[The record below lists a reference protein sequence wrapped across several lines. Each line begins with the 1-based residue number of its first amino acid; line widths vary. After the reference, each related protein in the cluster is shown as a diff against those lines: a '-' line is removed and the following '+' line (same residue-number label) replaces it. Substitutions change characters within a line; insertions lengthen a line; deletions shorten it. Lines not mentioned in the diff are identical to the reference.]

1 MIDFTQIISVGRIA
15 CRNNVSSKKRAL
27 EWLSE
32 MIAEGL
38 SGITKGEVFESFFNR
53 ERLGSTGLGH
63 GVAIPHVRLQAL
75 NEPVAAFLQ
84 LKKGVD
90 YDAIDA
96 QPVTLIFA
104 LLVPEDSTST
114 HLNILAALAEMFNK
128 ESVCEQLRA
137 AKSESEIMDI
147 LSSWQDTGFE
157 HAAGEH

>member
-1 MIDFTQIISVGRIA
+1 MIDLTQIIRTGRIA

-38 SGITKGEVFESFFNR
+38 PGITKGEVFESFFNR

-63 GVAIPHVRLQAL
+63 GVAIPHGRLQAL
-75 NEPVAAFLQ
+75 NEPIAAFLQ

-90 YDAIDA
+90 YDAVDD

-104 LLVPEDSTST
+104 LLVPEDSTSA
-114 HLNILAALAEMFNK
+114 HLNILSVLAEMFSK
-128 ESVCEQLRA
+128 DSVCEQLRA
-137 AKSESEIMDI
+137 AKSESEIMNI
-147 LSSWQDTGFE
+147 LSSWQDTGLE